1 MSLIDIQNLT
11 IKNTSEKSL
20 IKGIDLKIFSQRIN
34 ALIGESGA
42 GKSLIAKA
50 LLEYLPFDLTCT
62 YDSYQFDGENVSKLS
77 QYYGHTIGYI
87 SQNYAESFNDHT
99 KLGKQLT
106 AIYRKHYKNSKEEA
120 LSKIDKALSW
130 VNLQS
135 KDILNKYSF
144 QLSGGQLERV
154 YIASVLMLEPK
165 LIIADEPV
173 ASLDALNGNQVM
185 DLLQHLSHVLKYCQ
199 YINVL
204 KEGQII
210 ERGNINHF
218 KYEHLHPYTER
229 LIKYRT
235 QLKRDYYD

>member
-1 MSLIDIQNLT
+1 M
-11 IKNTSEKSL
+11 
-20 IKGIDLKIFSQRIN
+20 
-34 ALIGESGA
+34 
-42 GKSLIAKA
+42 IAKA
-50 LLEYLPFDLTCT
+50 LLEYLPFDLRCT
-62 YDSYQFDGENVSKLS
+62 YDSYQFDGENVSRLS

-106 AIYRKHYKNSKEEA
+106 AIYRKHYKGSKEEA
-120 LSKIDKALSW
+120 LSKVDKALSW

-185 DLLQHLSHVLKYCQ
+185 DLLQHIVLEHGQTLFIITHNLSHVLKYCQ
-199 YINVL
+199 YIYVL

>member
-20 IKGIDLKIFSQRIN
+20 IKGIDLKIYNQQIN

-62 YDSYQFDGENVSKLS
+62 YDSYQFDGENVSRLS

-87 SQNYAESFNDHT
+87 YQNYAESFNDHT

-106 AIYRKHYKNSKEEA
+106 AIYRKHYKSCKEEA

-154 YIASVLMLEPK
+154 YI
-165 LIIADEPV
+165 
-173 ASLDALNGNQVM
+173 
-185 DLLQHLSHVLKYCQ
+185 
-199 YINVL
+199 
-204 KEGQII
+204 
-210 ERGNINHF
+210 
-218 KYEHLHPYTER
+218 T
-229 LIKYRT
+229 
-235 QLKRDYYD
+235 